1 MGRSDKELP
10 VNRMRLFVSAGAVLL
25 AMFAV
30 SARAFGQ
37 NIPMIDPT
45 KAKPQEVKGKDE
57 KMAPIGTIEV
67 VDGKSGKAAK
77 LTFPSGTGLFTNP
90 LKATPDWDQ
99 TDGFSF
105 WVKGDGS
112 DSLGGI
118 ELMDD
123 TYALR
128 YAYAFPI
135 DSTEWKKITVR
146 WSDLAPELTGPFV
159 DPAKGTA
166 PSKFVAMSLGKWF
179 YWRDYP
185 AYSYTI
191 ENVVLEKKL
200 PPADTTD
207 YTATS
212 TGLAQIAQ
220 KIKAKKPITIV
231 TMGDSLTDTK
241 HNSNTKIAWPQ
252 MLADK
257 LKEVGVDAKVINP
270 AAGGTTLSQNI
281 VTMPRWEKLAPNP
294 DLVIINFGGNDFDTK
309 VTGAMFKNNLE
320 HAVDRIRRDTK
331 GSADI
336 LIVTTCPGFKRW
348 DTYKDLEQAGRDV
361 AAEKKVGLVDL
372 ATEARKLGTAEETLK
387 MNFWHW
393 DNVHLGQKG
402 KDMFRDLVFQAIQN
416 GK

>member
-1 MGRSDKELP
+1 M
-10 VNRMRLFVSAGAVLL
+10 NRTRMFVSLGVALLASAVL
-25 AMFAV
+25 
-30 SARAFGQ
+30 SARSFGQ
-37 NIPMIDPT
+37 TVILDPT
-45 KAKPQEVKGKDE
+45 QCKPQEVEDKD
-57 KMAPIGTIEV
+57 KKKSPIGTIEI
-67 VDGKSGKAAK
+67 VDGKDGKAAK
-77 LTFPSGTGLFTNP
+77 LTFPSGTGFFSGRLRP
-90 LKATPDWDQ
+90 TPDWDQ

-118 ELMDD
+118 EMMDD
-123 TYALR
+123 SYALR

-135 DSTEWKKITVR
+135 DSTEWKQVFVR
-146 WSDLAPELTGPFV
+146 WTDMAPELTGPLL
-159 DPAKGTA
+159 DPAKGLA
-166 PSKFVAMSLGKWF
+166 PSKLVGVSLGKWF

-207 YTATS
+207 YTAKSSGLTS
-212 TGLAQIAQ
+212 IAQ
-220 KIKAKKPITIV
+220 KIKAKQPVTIV

-257 LKEVGVDAKVINP
+257 LKEVGVEAKVINP
-270 AAGGTTLSQNI
+270 AAGGTNLSQNI

-294 DLVIINFGGNDFDTK
+294 DLVVINFGGNDLDTK
-309 VTGAMFKNNLE
+309 VTPDMFKNYLRF
-320 HAVDRIRRDTK
+320 AIDRIRRDTK

-336 LIVTTCPGFKRW
+336 LVITTCPGFKRW
-348 DTYKDLEQAGRDV
+348 EEYKGLEQAQRDV
-361 AAEKKVGLVDL
+361 AAEKKVGLV
-372 ATEARKLGTAEETLK
+372 EMGNEVRKLGTADDALK
-387 MNFWHW
+387 MNVWHW

-402 KDMFRDLVFQAIQN
+402 KEMYRDLVFQAIQN
-416 GK
+416 GQ

>member
-1 MGRSDKELP
+1 M
-10 VNRMRLFVSAGAVLL
+10 NRTRMFVSLGVALL
-25 AMFAV
+25 ASSV
-30 SARAFGQ
+30 ISARSFGQ
-37 NIPMIDPT
+37 TVMLDPT
-45 KAKPQEVKGKDE
+45 SVKPQEVEDKD
-57 KMAPIGTIEV
+57 KNKTPIGTIEV

-77 LTFPSGTGLFTNP
+77 LTFPNGTGLFTGRLHP
-90 LKATPDWDQ
+90 TPDWDQ

-123 TYALR
+123 SYALR

-135 DSTEWKKITVR
+135 DSTEWKKINVR
-146 WSDLAPELTGPFV
+146 WSDLSPELTGPFV
-159 DPAKGTA
+159 DPAKGTP
-166 PSKFVAMSLGKWF
+166 PSKLVGVSLGKWF

-191 ENVVLEKKL
+191 ENIVLEKTL

-207 YTATS
+207 YTAKSSGLTS
-212 TGLAQIAQ
+212 IAQ
-220 KIKAKKPITIV
+220 KVKAKQPITIV

-270 AAGGTTLSQNI
+270 AAGGTNLSQNL

-294 DLVIINFGGNDFDTK
+294 DLVVINFGGNDFDTK
-309 VTGAMFKNNLE
+309 VTGDMFKDYLRR
-320 HAVDRIRRDTK
+320 AIDRIRRDTK

-336 LIVTTCPGFKRW
+336 LIITTCPGFKRW
-348 DTYKDLEQAGRDV
+348 DTYKDLEQAQRDV
-361 AAEKKVGLVDL
+361 AAEKKVGLVDI
-372 ATEARKLGTAEETLK
+372 ATETRKLGTAEETLK

-393 DNVHLGQKG
+393 DNVHLGPKG
-402 KDMFRDLVFQAIQN
+402 KEMFRDLVFQAIEN
-416 GK
+416 GQ